1 MLHMKI
7 FLLNFNDFT
16 INENVLGSVGRST
29 KRMRAEIIW
38 FGFFSPRGDFK
49 LKTTL
54 SRGLKVNG

>member
-1 MLHMKI
+1 MLYMKI

-16 INENVLGSVGRST
+16 INKNVLSSVGRST

-38 FGFFSPRGDFK
+38 FGFSPRGDLK